1 MSKCN
6 LTFKKNIAVSVFHY
20 PINNCH
26 TQGLQTWRVNFY
38 EFIHRPDKW
47 FLRFPS
53 LGNEL
58 CDSNVMLKK
67 LDLIKDWY
75 FNFSLNF
82 LPQNTIKNG
91 FWLICTLCK
100 QLFVYQYYIFI
111 NSMIGNC
118 MTIIRMIIK
127 TRNKHFLRF
136 WWHLLSFL

>member
-53 LGNEL
+53 LRNEL
-58 CDSNVMLKK
+58 CGSNVMLKK

-82 LPQNTIKNG
+82 LPQNMHIMQTIVCISILY
-91 FWLICTLCK
+91 F
-100 QLFVYQYYIFI
+100 Y
-111 NSMIGNC
+111 SMIANC

-127 TRNKHFLRF
+127 TRNKHFFTILVTSVVIF
-136 WWHLLSFL
+136 VKLSEIVKF